1 MNGLFLSLEGGE
13 ASGKSVQATRL
24 ADWLGTQGREVVS
37 VREPG
42 STPVGE
48 RVRDIVLH
56 AQEIPLA
63 PNAQALLYSTAR
75 AQLVRDVIRP
85 ALTAGK
91 IVIVDRFYDST
102 LAYQGYGHGADL
114 DQLRAV
120 TDFAVGDTRP
130 DRTFLLDLPV
140 EAAEQRQ
147 AGRKPGRAW
156 DRFESEARAFHDRV
170 REGYLRLA
178 DAEPRRF
185 AVIRAD
191 RDADAIAADIRREVE
206 TLLGA
211 PASLASR
218 RRRRD

>member
-1 MNGLFLSLEGGE
+1 VSGLFISFEGGE
-13 ASGKSVQATRL
+13 ASGKSIQAKRL
-24 ADWLGTQGREVVS
+24 ADRLRAEGREVVS

-56 AQEIPLA
+56 AQDIPLA

-85 ALTAGK
+85 ALAAGK

-120 TDFAVGDTRP
+120 TDFTVGDTRP
-130 DRTFLLDLPV
+130 DRTLLLDLPV
-140 EAAEQRQ
+140 EAAEGR
-147 AGRKPGRAW
+147 AATRKPGRAW
-156 DRFESEARAFHDRV
+156 DRFEAEARAFHERV
-170 REGYLRLA
+170 RDGYLKLA
-178 DAEPRRF
+178 KAEPRRF
-185 AVIRAD
+185 AVIPAD
-191 RDADAIAADIRREVE
+191 RDVEAVAADVWHEVE
-206 TLLGA
+206 GLLHVTSTR
-211 PASLASR
+211 PA
-218 RRRRD
+218 

>member
-1 MNGLFLSLEGGE
+1 VSGLFLSFEGGE
-13 ASGKSVQATRL
+13 ASGKSVQAKRL
-24 ADWLGTQGREVVS
+24 ADRLIADGREVVA

-56 AQEIPLA
+56 AQEIPLG

-85 ALTAGK
+85 ALSGGK

-114 DQLRAV
+114 AQLRAV

-130 DRTFLLDLPV
+130 NRTLLLDLPV
-140 EAAEQRQ
+140 EVAETRAAT
-147 AGRKPGRAW
+147 RKPGRAW
-156 DRFESEARAFHDRV
+156 DRFEAEARAFHERV
-170 REGYLRLA
+170 RDGYRRLA
-178 DAEPRRF
+178 AAEPERF
-185 AVIRAD
+185 AVIAAD
-191 RDADAIAADIRREVE
+191 RDVDAVAADVWRVVE
-206 TLLGA
+206 RLLPATTLT
-211 PASLASR
+211 PP
-218 RRRRD
+218 

>member
-1 MNGLFLSLEGGE
+1 MSGLFLSFEGGE
-13 ASGKSVQATRL
+13 ASGKSVQAKRL
-24 ADWLGTQGREVVS
+24 ADRLRAEGRDVVS

-56 AQEIPLA
+56 AQDIPLA
-63 PNAQALLYSTAR
+63 LNAQALLYSTAR

-85 ALTAGK
+85 ALAAGK

-130 DRTFLLDLPV
+130 RRTILLDLPV
-140 EAAEQRQ
+140 EAAEGR
-147 AGRKPGRAW
+147 AASRKPGRAW
-156 DRFESEARAFHDRV
+156 DRFEAEARAFHERV
-170 REGYLRLA
+170 RQGYLRLA

-191 RDADAIAADIRREVE
+191 RDVGAVAADVWIEVE
-206 TLLGA
+206 RLL
-211 PASLASR
+211 PASTLTPP
-218 RRRRD
+218 

>member
-1 MNGLFLSLEGGE
+1 VNGLFLSFEGGE
-13 ASGKSVQATRL
+13 ASGKSVQANRL
-24 ADWLGTQGREVVS
+24 AERLRAEGRDVVS

-56 AQEIPLA
+56 AQDIPLA

-85 ALTAGK
+85 ALAQGK
-91 IVIVDRFYDST
+91 VVVVDRFFDST

-120 TDFAVGDTRP
+120 TAFAVGDLRP

-140 EAAEQRQ
+140 EAAEGR
-147 AGRKPGRAW
+147 AATRKPGRAW
-156 DRFESEARAFHDRV
+156 DRFEAEARAFHERV
-170 REGYLRLA
+170 RAGYLELA
-178 DAEPRRF
+178 EAEPRRF

-191 RDADAIAADIRREVE
+191 RDVDAVFADVWREVE
-206 TLLGA
+206 RLLPATTLT
-211 PASLASR
+211 PP
-218 RRRRD
+218 

>member
-1 MNGLFLSLEGGE
+1 VSGLLLSFEGGE
-13 ASGKSVQATRL
+13 ASGKSVQAKLL
-24 ADWLGTQGREVVS
+24 ADRLRAEGREVVP

-56 AQEIPLA
+56 AQDIPLA

-75 AQLVRDVIRP
+75 AQLVREVIRP
-85 ALTAGK
+85 ALAEGK

-130 DRTFLLDLPV
+130 DRTILLDLPV
-140 EAAEQRQ
+140 EAAESR
-147 AGRKPGRAW
+147 AATRKPGRAW
-156 DRFESEARAFHDRV
+156 DRFEAEARAFHERV
-170 REGYLRLA
+170 GEGYRRLA
-178 DAEPRRF
+178 AAEPNRF
-185 AVIRAD
+185 VVILAD
-191 RDADAIAADIRREVE
+191 RDIESIAADVWRDVE
-206 TLLGA
+206 RLL
-211 PASLASR
+211 PASTLTPP
-218 RRRRD
+218 

>member
-1 MNGLFLSLEGGE
+1 VSGLFLSFEGGE
-13 ASGKSVQATRL
+13 ASGKSVQAKRL
-24 ADWLGTQGREVVS
+24 AERLVAAGRDVVA

-56 AQEIPLA
+56 AQEIPLGA
-63 PNAQALLYSTAR
+63 NAQALLYSTAR

-85 ALTAGK
+85 ALAAGK

-114 DQLRAV
+114 TQLRAV

-130 DRTFLLDLPV
+130 DRTLLLDLPV
-140 EAAEQRQ
+140 DAAEQR
-147 AGRKPGRAW
+147 AATRKPGRAW
-156 DRFESEARAFHDRV
+156 DRFEAEARAFHERV

-178 DAEPRRF
+178 AAEPQRF
-185 AVIRAD
+185 AVIGAD
-191 RDADAIAADIRREVE
+191 RDIDTVATDVWRVVE
-206 TLLGA
+206 GLLSATTLT
-211 PASLASR
+211 PQ
-218 RRRRD
+218 

>member
-1 MNGLFLSLEGGE
+1 VTGLFLSFEGGE
-13 ASGKSVQATRL
+13 ASGKSVQAKRL
-24 ADWLGTQGREVVS
+24 AEWLKGQGREVVS

-56 AQEIPLA
+56 AQDIPLA

-85 ALTAGK
+85 ELASGK

-114 DQLRAV
+114 DHLRAV
-120 TDFAVGDTRP
+120 TAFAVGDTRP

-140 EAAEQRQ
+140 EAAERRH
-147 AGRKPGRAW
+147 ASRKPGREW
-156 DRFESEARAFHDRV
+156 DRFESEARAFHERV
-170 REGYLRLA
+170 RAGYLSIAR
-178 DAEPRRF
+178 AEPRRI
-185 AVIRAD
+185 AIIPAD
-191 RDADAIAADIRREVE
+191 RDEQAIATDIRREVE
-206 TLLGA
+206 RLLPATTLT
-211 PASLASR
+211 PP
-218 RRRRD
+218 

>member
-1 MNGLFLSLEGGE
+1 VSGLFLSFEGGE
-13 ASGKSVQATRL
+13 ASGKSVQAKRL
-24 ADWLGTQGREVVS
+24 AEWLQTQGRAVVS

-56 AQEIPLA
+56 AKDIPLA

-85 ALTAGK
+85 ALGGGK

-114 DQLRAV
+114 EHLRAV
-120 TDFAVGDTRP
+120 TAFAVGNTRP

-140 EAAEQRQ
+140 EAAERRR
-147 AGRKPGRAW
+147 AGIKPGREW
-156 DRFESEARAFHDRV
+156 DRFESEARAFHERV
-170 REGYLRLA
+170 RAGYLALA
-178 DAEPRRF
+178 HAEPHRI
-185 AVIRAD
+185 AIVAAD
-191 RDADAIAADIRREVE
+191 RDADAIAAEIRGEVE
-206 TLLGA
+206 KLLPATTLT
-211 PASLASR
+211 PP
-218 RRRRD
+218 

>member
-1 MNGLFLSLEGGE
+1 VTGLFLSFEGGE
-13 ASGKSVQATRL
+13 ASGKSVQAKRL
-24 ADWLGTQGREVVS
+24 AEWLQTQGRAVIS

-56 AQEIPLA
+56 AKDIPLA

-85 ALTAGK
+85 ELAKGR

-114 DQLRAV
+114 EHLRAV
-120 TDFAVGDTRP
+120 TAFAVGDTRP

-140 EAAEQRQ
+140 ESAERRQ
-147 AGRKPGRAW
+147 AGRKPGREW
-156 DRFESEARAFHDRV
+156 DRFESEARAFHERV
-170 REGYLRLA
+170 RAGYLSIAR
-178 DAEPRRF
+178 AEPRR
-185 AVIRAD
+185 ISIISAD
-191 RDADAIAADIRREVE
+191 RDEQAIAADVRREVE
-206 TLLGA
+206 RLL
-211 PASLASR
+211 PASTLTPP
-218 RRRRD
+218 

>member
-1 MNGLFLSLEGGE
+1 MNGLFLSFEGGE
-13 ASGKSVQATRL
+13 ASGKSVQAKRL
-24 ADWLGTQGREVVS
+24 ADRLRADGRNVVS

-56 AQEIPLA
+56 AQDIPLA

-85 ALTAGK
+85 ALTDGK

-130 DRTFLLDLPV
+130 LRTILLDLPV
-140 EAAEQRQ
+140 DAAEGR
-147 AGRKPGRAW
+147 AARRKPGRAW
-156 DRFESEARAFHDRV
+156 DRFEAEARAFHERV
-170 REGYLRLA
+170 RQGYLRLA

-185 AVIRAD
+185 AVISAD
-191 RDADAIAADIRREVE
+191 RDVDAVAADVWSEVE
-206 TLLGA
+206 RLL
-211 PASLASR
+211 PASTLTPP
-218 RRRRD
+218 

>member
-1 MNGLFLSLEGGE
+1 VKGLFLSFEGGE
-13 ASGKSVQATRL
+13 ASGKSVQANGLAERL
-24 ADWLGTQGREVVS
+24 RAEGRDVVS

-56 AQEIPLA
+56 AQDIPLA

-85 ALTAGK
+85 ALAQGK
-91 IVIVDRFYDST
+91 VVIVDRFYDST

-120 TDFAVGDTRP
+120 TNFAVGDLRP

-140 EAAEQRQ
+140 EAAEGR
-147 AGRKPGRAW
+147 AATRKPGRAW
-156 DRFESEARAFHDRV
+156 DRFEAEARAFHERV
-170 REGYLRLA
+170 RAGYIELA
-178 DAEPRRF
+178 KAEPHRF
-185 AVIRAD
+185 AVIPAD
-191 RDADAIAADIRREVE
+191 RDLDAVFADVWREVE
-206 TLLGA
+206 RLLPATTLT
-211 PASLASR
+211 PP
-218 RRRRD
+218 

>member
-1 MNGLFLSLEGGE
+1 VSGLFLSFEGGE
-13 ASGKSVQATRL
+13 ASGKSVQAKRL
-24 ADWLGTQGREVVS
+24 AERLIAEGRDVVA

-56 AQEIPLA
+56 AQEIPLGA
-63 PNAQALLYSTAR
+63 NAQALLYSTAR

-85 ALTAGK
+85 ALAAGK

-114 DQLRAV
+114 EQLRAV

-130 DRTFLLDLPV
+130 DRTLLLDLSV
-140 EAAEQRQ
+140 DAAEQR
-147 AGRKPGRAW
+147 AATRKPGRAW
-156 DRFESEARAFHDRV
+156 DRFEAEARAFHERV

-178 DAEPRRF
+178 AAEPQRF
-185 AVIRAD
+185 AVIGAD
-191 RDADAIAADIRREVE
+191 RDIDAVATDVWRVVE
-206 TLLGA
+206 GLLSATTLT
-211 PASLASR
+211 PQ
-218 RRRRD
+218 

>member
-1 MNGLFLSLEGGE
+1 VKGLFLSFEGGE
-13 ASGKSVQATRL
+13 ASGKSVQARRL
-24 ADWLGTQGREVVS
+24 ADRLRAEGRAVVS

-42 STPVGE
+42 STPVGD

-56 AQEIPLA
+56 AQDIPLA

-85 ALTAGK
+85 ALAQGK

-114 DQLRAV
+114 GQLRAV

-130 DRTFLLDLPV
+130 DRTLLLDLPV
-140 EAAEQRQ
+140 EAAESR
-147 AGRKPGRAW
+147 AATRKPGRAW
-156 DRFESEARAFHDRV
+156 DRFEVEARAFHERV

-178 DAEPRRF
+178 AAEPRRF
-185 AVIRAD
+185 AVIIAD
-191 RDADAIAADIRREVE
+191 RDADAVAADIWREVE
-206 TLLGA
+206 TLL
-211 PASLASR
+211 PATTLTPP
-218 RRRRD
+218 

>member
-1 MNGLFLSLEGGE
+1 MRGLFLSFEGGE
-13 ASGKSVQATRL
+13 ASGKSVQAARL
-24 ADWLGTQGREVVS
+24 ADWLRAQGGEVVS

-85 ALTAGK
+85 ALVAGAV
-91 IVIVDRFYDST
+91 VIVDRFFDST

-114 DQLRAV
+114 AQLRAV

-140 EAAEQRQ
+140 ESAERRAQS
-147 AGRKPGRAW
+147 RKPGRAW
-156 DRFESEARAFHDRV
+156 DRFESEARAFHERV
-170 REGYLRLA
+170 RQGYLELA
-178 DAEPRRF
+178 AAEPRRF
-185 AVIRAD
+185 AVI
-191 RDADAIAADIRREVE
+191 DAGRGEEDVAADIRRDVE
-206 TLLGA
+206 RLLSAPTLTR
-211 PASLASR
+211 P
-218 RRRRD
+218 